1 MACERDEGH
10 CMASGPVQL
19 GTDSAGDLV
28 GMWGPTSR
36 NFSAMLMTLNLIIDM
51 ANGEPLGFGDRE

>member
-1 MACERDEGH
+1 
-10 CMASGPVQL
+10 MASGPVQL
-19 GTDSAGDLV
+19 GTDSAGDMV

-36 NFSAMLMTLNLIIDM
+36 NFSAMVMTLNLIIDM